1 LVRGEPTQLGFHIE
15 SIGSKKFRF
24 PNWKSRSALK
34 YMQGQDTVLLLKLAM
49 QNDPR
54 IQSKNLAEE
63 LFISPSKVS
72 KALKRCVLA
81 GLLYISGA
89 ETALMEFLVHGLKY
103 VFPPARGSMAQGL
116 PTAVAAEPL
125 KSRFLEDKESPP
137 V

>member
-1 LVRGEPTQLGFHIE
+1 
-15 SIGSKKFRF
+15 
-24 PNWKSRSALK
+24 
-34 YMQGQDTVLLLKLAM
+34 MQGQDTVLLLKLAM

-81 GLLYISGA
+81 GLLYISDA
-89 ETALMEFLVHGLKY
+89 EKRVNRSALMEFLVHGLKY